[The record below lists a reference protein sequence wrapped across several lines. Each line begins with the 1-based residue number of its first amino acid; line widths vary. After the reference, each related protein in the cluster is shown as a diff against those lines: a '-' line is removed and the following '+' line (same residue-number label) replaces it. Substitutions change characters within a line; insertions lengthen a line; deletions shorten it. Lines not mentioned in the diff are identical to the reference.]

1 MKEYR
6 RSSFF
11 PSWNFI
17 NAITTIKKRNEK
29 YSGIDRKKRMYTHE
43 VIQKWTTTTTTS
55 LHMDSSNIDNSQSR
69 EKNEEVEREIEKK
82 WQTFTI
88 TQHKTL
94 LLTMNNVWT
103 KFLHANSSF
112 SFSFF
117 VIIIIPGFRNFFSSL
132 SSFLPNTSF
141 HHHHHHHHHY
151 KCLVTFWLKFFFPF
165 WRFWCWCFHVDEFSS
180 LFTFHRIMNDDD
192 DDDDDDDEN
201 DDRKLYQK
209 KKKERKTI
217 NRFISSV
224 CVAVVWWKEKFYEFF
239 ISFSCLV
246 AKRMRNCFGKIVS
259 K

>member
-43 VIQKWTTTTTTS
+43 MIQKWTTTTTS
-55 LHMDSSNIDNSQSR
+55 FHMDSSNIDNSQSR

-151 KCLVTFWLKFFFPF
+151 SCPL
-165 WRFWCWCFHVDEFSS
+165 
-180 LFTFHRIMNDDD
+180 RIFVLHDDD
-192 DDDDDDDEN
+192 DDDMHI
-201 DDRKLYQK
+201 DRW
-209 KKKERKTI
+209 I
-217 NRFISSV
+217 
-224 CVAVVWWKEKFYEFF
+224 
-239 ISFSCLV
+239 
-246 AKRMRNCFGKIVS
+246 
-259 K
+259 